1 MKSSHAKR
9 HDGRR
14 PDELRPFQFQPGIA
28 PHAAG
33 SVLASCGR
41 TQVICAVTIEES
53 VPRWMKDQQV
63 PGGWITAEYSML
75 PYSTLGRKPRDIS
88 KGRLDGRSTEI
99 QRLIGRSIRAVVDL
113 EALGPRTLCIDCDV
127 LAADGGTR
135 TTAITGTYVAL
146 ELAVRRLRQ
155 EGRLPATGKSP
166 ILAPFAAI
174 SVGMVEGRPVL
185 DLDYVEDKDA
195 QTDMNVVMTIRGRYI
210 EVQAS
215 GEESTFSPQELT
227 ALLGLAQKGIKRL
240 GALQKAALADV
251 VL

>member
-1 MKSSHAKR
+1 MSIKSTRR

-14 PDELRPFQFQPGIA
+14 PDQLRPFSFQPGIA

-33 SVLASCGR
+33 SVLACCGR

-53 VPRWMKDQQV
+53 VPRWMKEQQV

-99 QRLIGRSIRAVVDL
+99 QRLIARSVRAVVDL
-113 EALGPRTLCIDCDV
+113 QALGARTICIDCDV

-146 ELAVRRLRQ
+146 ELAVKKLRAA
-155 EGRLPATGKSP
+155 GKLPATGKSP
-166 ILAPFAAI
+166 IIAPFAAI

-195 QTDMNVVMTIRGRYI
+195 QTDMNVVMTTRGRYI

-215 GEESTFSPQELT
+215 GEESTFSPRDLT
-227 ALLGLAQKGIKRL
+227 ALLGLAQAGIKRL
-240 GALQKAALADV
+240 GKLQKAALASV
-251 VL
+251 V

>member
-1 MKSSHAKR
+1 MKKSTPKR

-14 PDELRPFQFQPGIA
+14 PDQLREFNFQPGIA

-33 SVLASCGR
+33 SVLATCGR
-41 TQVICAVTIEES
+41 TQVICAVTIEEN
-53 VPRWMKDQQV
+53 VPRWMKEQKV

-75 PYSTLGRKPRDIS
+75 PYSTLDRKPRDIS

-113 EALGPRTLCIDCDV
+113 QALGARTICIDCDV

-146 ELAVRRLRQ
+146 ELAVRKLR
-155 EGRLPATGKSP
+155 EKGLLSSTAPSP
-166 ILAPFAAI
+166 IQSPFAAI

-185 DLDYVEDKDA
+185 DLDYIEDKDA
-195 QTDMNVVMTIRGRYI
+195 QADMNVVMTASGQFI

-215 GEESTFSPQELT
+215 GEESTFSPDEFAGLL
-227 ALLGLAQKGIKRL
+227 ALAAQGIRKL
-240 GALQKAALADV
+240 STLQKAALG
-251 VL
+251 

>member
-1 MKSSHAKR
+1 MPASTPPRR

-14 PDELRPFQFQPGIA
+14 PDQLRPVTFQPGIA

-33 SVLASCGR
+33 SVLARCGR
-41 TQVICAVTIEES
+41 TEVICAVTVEEN
-53 VPRWMKDQQV
+53 VPRWMKEQKV
-63 PGGWITAEYSML
+63 AGGWITAEYSML
-75 PYSTLGRKPRDIS
+75 PYSTLDRKPRDIT

-99 QRLIGRSIRAVVDL
+99 QRLIGRSVRAAVDL

-146 ELAVRRLRQ
+146 ELAVRRLR
-155 EGRLPATGKSP
+155 EGGFLQDSARSP
-166 ILAPFAAI
+166 IRTPFAAI
-174 SVGMVEGRPVL
+174 SVGIVGGRPLL

-195 QTDMNVVMTIRGRYI
+195 ETDMNVVMTARGRFI

-215 GEESTFSPQELT
+215 GEESTFSPKEFSALIEL
-227 ALLGLAQKGIKRL
+227 AAAGIRKL
-240 GALQKAALADV
+240 SALQKKALA
-251 VL
+251 

>member
-1 MKSSHAKR
+1 VKRVTTRR

-14 PDELRPFQFQPGIA
+14 PDQLRPFKFQPGIA

-53 VPRWMKDQQV
+53 VPRWMKEQQV

-99 QRLIGRSIRAVVDL
+99 QRLIGRSVRAVVDL
-113 EALGPRTLCIDCDV
+113 QALGPRTICVDCDV

-146 ELAVRRLRQ
+146 ELAVRKLRK
-155 EGRLPATGKSP
+155 EGLLPATGKSP

-174 SVGMVEGRPVL
+174 SVGLVEGRPVL

-195 QTDMNVVMTIRGRYI
+195 ETDMNVVMTMGGRYI

-215 GEESTFSPQELT
+215 GEESTFSPRDLT

-240 GALQKAALADV
+240 GALQRAALG
-251 VL
+251 

>member
-1 MKSSHAKR
+1 MKASAAKR

-14 PDELRPFQFQPGIA
+14 PDQLRPFQFQPGIA

-53 VPRWMKDQQV
+53 VPRWMKEQQV

-146 ELAVRRLRQ
+146 ELAVRKLRQ

-174 SVGMVEGRPVL
+174 SVGMVEGRAVL

-195 QTDMNVVMTIRGRYI
+195 ETDMNVVMTIRGRYI

-215 GEESTFSPQELT
+215 GEESTFSPQDLT

>member
-1 MKSSHAKR
+1 MKKTSSKR

-14 PDELRPFQFQPGIA
+14 PDQLRPITFQPGIA

-33 SVLASCGR
+33 SVLAKCGR
-41 TQVICAVTIEES
+41 TQVICAVTIEEN
-53 VPRWMKDQQV
+53 VPRWMKEQQV

-99 QRLIGRSIRAVVDL
+99 QRLIGRSVRAAVDL
-113 EALGPRTLCIDCDV
+113 QALGARTICIDCDV

-146 ELAVRRLRQ
+146 ELAVRALR
-155 EGRLPATGKSP
+155 EKGLLSPTARSP
-166 ILAPFAAI
+166 IQSPFAAI
-174 SVGMVEGRPVL
+174 SVGVVDGQPLL

-195 QTDMNVVMTIRGRYI
+195 QADMNVVMTSRGQFI

-215 GEESTFSPQELT
+215 GEESTFSPREFS
-227 ALLGLAQKGIKRL
+227 ALLALAGKGIKKL
-240 GALQKAALADV
+240 GALQRAALG
-251 VL
+251 

>member
-1 MKSSHAKR
+1 MKRATVRR

-14 PDELRPFQFQPGIA
+14 PDQLREVTFRAGIA
-28 PHAAG
+28 PYAAG

-53 VPRWMKDQQV
+53 VPRWMKEQQV

-99 QRLIGRSIRAVVDL
+99 QRLIGRSVRAVVDL
-113 EALGPRTLCIDCDV
+113 QALGQRTICVDCDV

-146 ELAVRRLRQ
+146 ELAVKKLRK
-155 EGRLPATGKSP
+155 EGLLAAAGKSP
-166 ILAPFAAI
+166 IIAPFAAI

-195 QTDMNVVMTIRGRYI
+195 QTDMNVVMTSRGQFI

-215 GEESTFSPQELT
+215 GEESTFSPRELT
-227 ALLGLAQKGIKRL
+227 ALLALAQKGIRKL
-240 GALQKAALADV
+240 GTLQKAALS
-251 VL
+251 